1 MKLEEMPLYLTQELF
16 ENPLRMPT
24 VSEVNE
30 YAGTLGVR
38 FPEKYVS
45 FVVQYAGHQV
55 AQDVGYAVIDQL
67 FDGTLDAYLH
77 DIGLF
82 LHYDDERDYK
92 YSVQNKHLFYAEEFG
107 VPDFVPFTSTDVG
120 GEIGFDFSESRVQP
134 KIVTSN
140 IYGGVPDDDDLILM
154 PVAAS
159 FDEFVDKLMTRKDF
173 IARYGSNN

>member
-24 VSEVNE
+24 VSEVNG

-173 IARYGSNN
+173 VARYCSNN